1 MGASRGCGRI
11 DHAELAECPSGEDPS
26 NGASPILPDPLEAPG
41 IELFVILAALAAS
54 AAFAALEGALAAFG
68 DVRLIAAEEEGG
80 RNGATASRILA
91 QRRTLMMRL
100 FTGRLAF
107 LVTAVGMT
115 VCLTVPLGPWWI
127 TVASLAG
134 LAFLYAALAVGL
146 GVFARARAAKWTL
159 PMARVLRPLELL
171 VWPLAAPLVMLAEFL
186 ERRFPPAEL
195 PQGDGDHAVR
205 EVEHMIEQRE
215 ESGSIPED
223 FAELLLSVLEFK
235 DTVARE
241 VMVPR
246 TQMKAIEIETT
257 VEEALSII
265 VESGHSR
272 YPVYR
277 DRIDQI
283 EGILYAKDLFRIV
296 KSSLGNGQPRDDLQ
310 RSLDRIIRRPVFF
323 VAETHKI
330 GQLLREMQS
339 RRFHLA
345 VVVDEFGGTSGIVTL
360 EDILEEIVGDIRDEH
375 DSEDALVQELG
386 EGWLVDASISIYDLG
401 EILDVDFEEDEGDYD
416 SLGGMLVELAD
427 GVPRVGEA
435 VDAHGYRF
443 LVREADERHV
453 TRVEVRRAP
462 QGGPVEAAA
471 E

>member
-1 MGASRGCGRI
+1 M
-11 DHAELAECPSGEDPS
+11 
-26 NGASPILPDPLEAPG
+26 
-41 IELFVILAALAAS
+41 
-54 AAFAALEGALAAFG
+54 
-68 DVRLIAAEEEGG
+68 RLIAAQEEGG
-80 RNGATASRILA
+80 RDGATATRILNE
-91 QRRTLMMRL
+91 RRALATRL
-100 FTGRLAF
+100 FTGRLAL
-107 LVTAVGMT
+107 LVTAVG
-115 VCLTVPLGPWWI
+115 LTVRFSSALGPWWI
-127 TVASLAG
+127 TAASLAG
-134 LAFLYAALAVGL
+134 LAFAYAMLAVGL
-146 GVFARARAAKWTL
+146 GAFARARAATWTL

-171 VWPLAAPLVMLAEFL
+171 VWPLAAPLAAVAKFL
-186 ERRFPPAEL
+186 EDRFPAAEP
-195 PQGDGDHAVR
+195 PQGDDDHAVR

-246 TQMKAIEIETT
+246 TQMKAIDIDTSID
-257 VEEALSII
+257 EALDVI
-265 VESGHSR
+265 VQGGHSR

-277 DRIDQI
+277 DRVDQI
-283 EGILYAKDLFRIV
+283 EGILYAKDLFR
-296 KSSLGNGQPRDDLQ
+296 LLRNGDREKH

-345 VVVDEFGGTSGIVTL
+345 IVVDEFGGTSGIVTL

-375 DSEDALVQELG
+375 DTEDPLVQELG
-386 EGWLVDASISIYDLG
+386 DGWLVDASISIYDLG

-416 SLGGMLVELAD
+416 SLGGMLIELAD
-427 GVPRVGEA
+427 GVPQVGEA

-443 LVREADERHV
+443 LVRDADERHV
-453 TRVEVRRAP
+453 TRVEVQRAP
-462 QGGPVEAAA
+462 EGGPVEAAA